1 MTAPDNRQKVLN
13 FMASKEQINT
23 LISAVKI
30 GDLKTV
36 RQLIEEENVPVDV
49 LDGTETALA
58 HAAIKGQCAIADYLI
73 AQGANIDTRNSKG
86 NTPLIH
92 AAYHGHMKMA
102 KLLLR
107 RGADALVIGSDGTNP
122 KGISSW
128 ANSGNNPEISKLIK
142 NFRQIGMAALNDNAP
157 PAEETDIWR
166 KTGDAE
172 VEHVYYRQDG
182 GLRITDIFNFADRE
196 HSRHTQ
202 DIRTGGMTTV
212 IRNFTE
218 LEGTQSLRQAYNTL
232 VTEGGTPG
240 QSHMHYRR
248 VIRRRNPS
256 V

>member
-1 MTAPDNRQKVLN
+1 
-13 FMASKEQINT
+13 MASKDQINT
-23 LISAVKI
+23 LMSAVKN
-30 GDLKTV
+30 GDLATV
-36 RQLIEEENVPVDV
+36 RHLIEEESVPVDV

-58 HAAIKGQCAIADYLI
+58 RAAIAGQCSIADYLI
-73 AQGANIDTRNSKG
+73 SKGANIDTRNSKG

-92 AAYHGHMKMA
+92 AAYHGHMKMT

-128 ANSGNNPEISKLIK
+128 ANSGNNPDISKLIK
-142 NFRQIGMAALNDNAP
+142 QFRQIGIAALNDDAP
-157 PAEETDIWR
+157 AVEESDIWR

-202 DIRTGGMTTV
+202 DIRTGALTTI
-212 IRNFTE
+212 IRNFSE

-240 QSHMHYRR
+240 QAHMHYRR
-248 VIRRRNPS
+248 VLRRRNPS
-256 V
+256 I